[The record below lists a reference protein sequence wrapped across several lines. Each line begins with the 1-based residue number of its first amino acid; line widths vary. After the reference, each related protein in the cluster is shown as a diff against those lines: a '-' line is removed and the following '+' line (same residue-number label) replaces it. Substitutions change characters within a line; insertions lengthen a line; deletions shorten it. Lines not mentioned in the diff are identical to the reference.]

1 MIMRKRLTILAIIV
15 VISITWVR
23 PSLAAD
29 ITVKGSDT
37 MFILGQRWAEIYTK
51 AHPDAKITVAGG
63 GSATGIAALLK
74 GAADICNSSWP
85 MSAAQTADF
94 IERFGKRPR
103 QYKMCMDAVA
113 IFVNKANS
121 IEKLSLTQIGK
132 IYTGKISNW
141 KEVGGKDAPISL
153 YGRENSSGTYE
164 FFKAH
169 VLNRQDFAPAT
180 KAMPGTAAV
189 IQVVAG
195 DPNAI
200 GFGGIAYDHGVKH
213 LAISRTPSSGA
224 FAPTEVNVYA
234 DRYPLARYL
243 FSYVKSE
250 KDVDAVADYI
260 TWCLSDA
267 GQAVV
272 QEVGYFPLPKN
283 LR

>member
-1 MIMRKRLTILAIIV
+1 MRKYLTNGSITL
-15 VISITWVR
+15 VISSIWMTL
-23 PSLAAD
+23 SSAAE

-37 MFILGQRWAEIYTK
+37 MFILGQRWAATYAK
-51 AHPDAKITVAGG
+51 SHPDAKITVTGG

-74 GAADICNSSWP
+74 GTADICNASWP
-85 MSAAQTADF
+85 MSAVQISDF
-94 IERFGKRPR
+94 VERFSKRPR

-113 IFVNKANS
+113 IFVNKANPVG
-121 IEKLSLTQIGK
+121 KLSLPQIEA
-132 IYTGKISNW
+132 IYTGKIVNW
-141 KEVGGKDAPISL
+141 KEVGGTDTSISL

-164 FFKAH
+164 FFKAR
-169 VLNRQDFAPAT
+169 VLDRQDFAPGT
-180 KAMPGTAAV
+180 KAMSSTAAV
-189 IQVVAG
+189 IQAVAG

-213 LAISRTPSSGA
+213 LAISKTSSVRA
-224 FAPTEVNVYA
+224 FEPTEANVYA

-260 TWCLSDA
+260 SWCLSDA
-267 GQAVV
+267 GQTVV
-272 QEVGYFPLPKN
+272 QDVGYFPLPKN

>member
-1 MIMRKRLTILAIIV
+1 MKKCLAILTIAAVSLI
-15 VISITWVR
+15 WVK
-23 PSLAAD
+23 PSHAAN

-37 MFILGQRWAEIYTK
+37 MLILGQRWAETYTK
-51 AHPDAKITVAGG
+51 PHSDVKITVAGG

-74 GAADICNSSWP
+74 GDADICSASWP
-85 MSAAQTADF
+85 MSAAQIADF
-94 IERFGKRPR
+94 IGKFGKRPR
-103 QYKMCMDAVA
+103 EYKMCMDAVA
-113 IFVNKANS
+113 VFVNQTNPIA
-121 IEKLSLTQIGK
+121 KLSLSQIEK

-141 KEVGGKDAPISL
+141 KEVGGNDAPISL
-153 YGRENSSGTYE
+153 YGREHSSGTYE

-169 VLNRQDFAPAT
+169 VLNRRDFTPTA
-180 KAMPGTAAV
+180 KAMPGTTAV
-189 IQVVAG
+189 IQAVAG
-195 DPNAI
+195 NPNAI

-213 LAISRTPSSGA
+213 LAISKTSSSKA
-224 FAPTEVNVYA
+224 FAPTEANVYA
-234 DRYPLARYL
+234 DHYPLARYL

-267 GQAVV
+267 GQVVV

>member
-1 MIMRKRLTILAIIV
+1 ML
-15 VISITWVR
+15 VISSSWVMQ
-23 PSLAAD
+23 SFAAE
-29 ITVKGSDT
+29 VSVRGSDT
-37 MFILGQRWAEIYTK
+37 MLVLCQRWAETYTK
-51 AHPDAKITVAGG
+51 SHPDVKIAVTGG

-74 GAADICNSSWP
+74 GTADICNASWP
-85 MSAAQTADF
+85 MSAIQTSDF
-94 IERFGKRPR
+94 VERFGKRPH

-113 IFVNKANS
+113 VFINKANP
-121 IEKLSLTQIGK
+121 IEKLSLAQIGA
-132 IYTGKISNW
+132 IYIGKISNW
-141 KEVGGKDAPISL
+141 KEVGGNDAPISL

-169 VLNRQDFAPAT
+169 VLNRNDFAPAT
-180 KAMPGTAAV
+180 KAMSGTAAV
-189 IQVVAG
+189 IRAVAD

-213 LAISRTPSSGA
+213 LAVSKMPSGRA
-224 FAPTEVNVYA
+224 FEPTETNVYA

-272 QEVGYFPLPKN
+272 QGVGYFPLPKN